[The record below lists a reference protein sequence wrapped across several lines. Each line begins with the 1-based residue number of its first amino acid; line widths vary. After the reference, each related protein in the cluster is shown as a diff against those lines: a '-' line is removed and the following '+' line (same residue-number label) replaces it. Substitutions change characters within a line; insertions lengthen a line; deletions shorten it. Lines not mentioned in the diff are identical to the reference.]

1 MGITT
6 DNCPAIAKAGR
17 SIAAGI
23 PGCVHSGCGCHII
36 QLFIREGLLPHFQD
50 AFDLCDKVRIE
61 LELRAPDEHLPQWVP
76 TRWGSKLAVVRY
88 LLKDGGRKFVAKDYI
103 TEEDL
108 ETLKRAHAG
117 LTPFEVATKRL
128 EAADASIFDTV
139 LSVLEINEIV
149 SNTPA
154 IKAVWE
160 GVYEKFLSSDS
171 FTVAM
176 ALLVAPLNLMAEM
189 ESADIATYRRH
200 VTRAAQRLAELSG
213 FGEDVAEEVVREV
226 NGLFQGNIVT
236 PMLARKA
243 TTLQAW
249 WNLAQDE
256 APVLFKLFG
265 NFSCTAASEAE
276 SERIFSLIGITHTD
290 LRNRMLTETLEALV
304 LVSRLHSW
312 KKWFGVATV
321 FPNLCTPPEPIPNH
335 PEVHL
340 RAFGVLA
347 HLHIVKS

>member
-1 MGITT
+1 MHPRGT
-6 DNCPAIAKAGR
+6 
-17 SIAAGI
+17 
-23 PGCVHSGCGCHII
+23 V
-36 QLFIREGLLPHFQD
+36 Q
-50 AFDLCDKVRIE
+50 
-61 LELRAPDEHLPQWVP
+61 
-76 TRWGSKLAVVRY
+76 RW
-88 LLKDGGRKFVAKDYI
+88 
-103 TEEDL
+103 
-108 ETLKRAHAG
+108 
-117 LTPFEVATKRL
+117 
-128 EAADASIFDTV
+128 
-139 LSVLEINEIV
+139 
-149 SNTPA
+149 

-176 ALLVAPLNLMAEM
+176 ALLVAPLNIMAEM
-189 ESADIATYRRH
+189 DSADIATYRRH

-265 NFSCTAASEAE
+265 NLSCTAASEAE

-347 HLHIVKS
+347 AQILLGTDSRVSSVKRSKGLKVNDRIKVWFANHGGATEYSLRVKSTDDKWVLKKGAHENIFDPTVDDWLKI